1 MTKAGQKPEIAYET
15 RMFAPKIG
23 VSEDHVCGSANCL
36 LAPYWAQKLGKKE
49 GEEMF
54 AKQVSQRAGDLWTE
68 VDMVNKKVLLSG
80 EATTFA
86 KGEFTI
92 EVV

>member
-1 MTKAGQKPEIAYET
+1 
-15 RMFAPKIG
+15 MFAPKIG
-23 VSEDHVCGSANCL
+23 LQEDHVCGSANCL
-36 LAPYWAQKLGKKE
+36 LAPYWAKKLCKKD
-49 GEEMF
+49 GEEMH
-54 AKQVSQRAGDLWTE
+54 AKSVSQRFGDLWTE

-86 KGEFTI
+86 QGQFTI

>member
-1 MTKAGQKPEIAYET
+1 
-15 RMFAPKIG
+15 MFAPKIG
-23 VSEDHVCGSANCL
+23 IHEDHVCGSANCL
-36 LAPYWAQKLGKKE
+36 LAPFWARRLAKKD
-49 GEEMF
+49 GEEMS
-54 AKQVSQRAGDLWTE
+54 AKQVSLRGGDLWTE

-86 KGEFTI
+86 EGQFTI